1 MSFLSRIVY
10 SIKELTITEDRL
22 VTSEILKLRLL
33 SVNLSLKVGWL

>member
-10 SIKELTITEDRL
+10 SIKELAITEDRL

>member
-10 SIKELTITEDRL
+10 SIKELTITGDRL
-22 VTSEILKLRLL
+22 VTSDILKLRLL